1 MRSVLYLALLFL
13 VDRCESDFKVLTLKV
28 QVGHDVTLS
37 CHHNDSRLWQGHFYW
52 IRHTAKHVPEVLAA
66 SPQHGSPEAK
76 IPRITVTRPRSSEFV
91 MDLSGA
97 HLSDTGFYFCIETQY
112 LNLLYYNATFL
123 LVTDT
128 EPHKTAVVQTS
139 PLEQKKKLQCSVLS
153 DTKKSSCSEEDR
165 VFWFKSGDDEST
177 PDLLIAHENRGD
189 ECQQASPHTCVYHL
203 PINSSDTGT
212 YYCAVV
218 SCGRVLFGNG
228 TKHKDPDK
236 QPDLVTVVLGCSL
249 AVNLVVMA
257 LLTGVIMKQHLK
269 LKTAMKQTQ
278 TGLHEDQQQVT
289 EDVLVYAAPTYNKRK
304 TARKENNANMD
315 NVIYSGVRGRE

>member
-278 TGLHEDQQQVT
+278 TGLHEDQQVT